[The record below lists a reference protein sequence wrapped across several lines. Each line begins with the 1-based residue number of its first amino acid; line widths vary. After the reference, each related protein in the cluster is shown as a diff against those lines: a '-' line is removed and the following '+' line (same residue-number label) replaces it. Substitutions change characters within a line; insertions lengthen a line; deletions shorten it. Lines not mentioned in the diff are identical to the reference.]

1 MANRQ
6 RANHPYSAAPSVAGA
21 RRTLVAFAALVD
33 FAALCSCSPAPAPRT
48 AAVDSPRVEAPAAA
62 PVERARRLEQIGEV
76 LVVSYPPA
84 GFDRLTPEQ
93 RVLAYHLSAAALAG
107 DPLFSRQTS
116 PFALPA
122 QDAVRQILSSAAPL
136 DPALRARLVEYRKL
150 LFVHHGLHDKQR
162 SRKFSPPLSRAEFEQ
177 AARSAGVA
185 LTPELLAAMFDPTVL
200 PMIVDKTPGAG
211 RDPIQASASTH
222 YDGVTREEL
231 EGYEDEFPLNGR
243 VVKRGGKLVEEVY
256 RAGDASTPPGAG
268 AAELA
273 RVVEHLTAALPLAP
287 PEQRHSLELLIEYFR
302 TGDNEV
308 FRQHD
313 IAWLG
318 HNFPVDYIF
327 GFIETYLDPR
337 QRKGSFEAFVA
348 IPDPAHDPPL
358 QALAHSAAYFEQ
370 KLPWPAQYKRDV
382 FRPPATSAATVLA
395 ATGDAGPFTFG
406 GVNLPN
412 PQELRQRYGTKN
424 FITASVVDAR
434 QEVIGDRM
442 LEEFAPEEDRAELIR
457 CRPYIPYATIGFH
470 EVTGH
475 GSGKVEPTL
484 KDDPAR
490 LLAPSY
496 STMEEGRADLVAD
509 YLTGDPKT
517 IEIGVLPDAGCAR
530 IIPAA
535 KTTRLLTSFLE
546 VPVGDRIEEDHVR
559 AGFIELGVLRDQ
571 GAIVPQRRGDK
582 TYFVVPDPAAWR
594 AGVAA
599 LLAEHQ
605 RIKATGDRAALA
617 ALVEKYGTQ
626 LDTSLR
632 DEVVARHQ
640 ALHLPERIATVPPLI
655 SAVRDDSGQIR
666 DARAEQVSSL
676 DDYIAAFERESG
688 LTPPPR

>member
-1 MANRQ
+1 MPIRH
-6 RANHPYSAAPSVAGA
+6 RATHETSTAPRVAALFSR
-21 RRTLVAFAALVD
+21 RRTLVAFS
-33 FAALCSCSPAPAPRT
+33 ALCACSPAPTPRT
-48 AAVDSPRVEAPAAA
+48 AAVEAPRVEAPAATG
-62 PVERARRLEQIGEV
+62 PVERARRLDQIGDV
-76 LVVSYPPA
+76 LVVSYPPT
-84 GFDRLTPEQ
+84 GFERLTAEQ
-93 RVLAYHLSAAALAG
+93 RALAYHLSAAALAG
-107 DPLFSRQTS
+107 DPLFTRQTS

-122 QDAVRQILSSAAPL
+122 QDVVRQILSSTAPL
-136 DPALRARLVEYRKL
+136 EPALRAKLVQYRKL

-162 SRKFSPPLSRAEFEQ
+162 SRKFEPPLSRAEFEQ
-177 AARSAGVA
+177 AAHAASVA
-185 LTPELLAAMFDPTVL
+185 VTPELLAAMFDPAVL

-222 YDGVTREEL
+222 YDGVTRKEL
-231 EGYEDEFPLNGR
+231 EGYEEQFPLNGR
-243 VVKRGGKLVEEVY
+243 IVKRSGKLVEEVY
-256 RAGDASTPPGAG
+256 RAGDANTPPGAG
-268 AAELA
+268 AAELG
-273 RVVEHLTAALPLAP
+273 RVVEHLSAALPLAP
-287 PEQRHSLELLIEYFR
+287 PEQRRALELLIEYLR
-302 TGDNEV
+302 TGDNER

-313 IAWLG
+313 IEWLG

-327 GFIETYLDPR
+327 GFTETYLDPR

-348 IPDPAHDPPL
+348 IADPAHDPPL
-358 QALAHSAAYFEQ
+358 QALAQNAAYFEQ

-382 FRPPATSAATVLA
+382 FRPPAAAAATVLA

-434 QEVIGDRM
+434 QEVTGDRM
-442 LEEFAPEEDRAELIR
+442 IEEFAPEEDRAELIR
-457 CRPYIPYATIGFH
+457 CRAYIPYAAIGFH

-475 GSGKVEPTL
+475 GSGKVEPSL

-490 LLAPSY
+490 LLAPYY

-535 KTTRLLTSFLE
+535 KSMRLLTNFLE

-571 GAIVPQRRGDK
+571 GAIVPQRRGDE

-594 AGVAA
+594 AGVAT

-605 RIKATGDRAALA
+605 RIKATGDKAALA
-617 ALVEKYGTQ
+617 ALVEKYGTR
-626 LDTSLR
+626 LDTTLR
-632 DEVVARHQ
+632 DEVIARHQ
-640 ALHLPERIATVPPLI
+640 ALHLPERIATIPPLLT
-655 SAVRDDSGQIR
+655 AVRDESGQVR

-676 DDYIAAFERESG
+676 DDYIEAFERASG